1 MRANVTGTGTVTSNS
16 MQILR
21 TVAVVMA
28 AAASLVAQGPAAPHE
43 EEVMRHYRAVLRV
56 DSTDPPGNESGVV
69 AYVKEQLEKEGI
81 ATQIFQL
88 EPNRPNLVARLK
100 GSGSR
105 RPLLIMAH
113 TDTVNVDPKK
123 WTFPPFSATRDGG
136 YVYGRGAVDNKQDVA
151 AGLMTMLR
159 LKREKVA
166 LDRDVI
172 FLAEAGEEGTTR
184 VGIMYMANQQ
194 FGAIDAEYC
203 LAEGGGV
210 TRVGGAVKYASVA
223 TTEKIPRAIE
233 LTARGPA
240 GHGSIPLQSNALTHL
255 SSAVAAA
262 ANWVP
267 PISLNE
273 TTAAYFKRLA
283 SISTPEE
290 AERYRAVL
298 SPDPTV
304 AGPADAFFRKE
315 APIYASMLRSS
326 ISPTI
331 VQAGYRVNVIPSEVK
346 ATLDVRTT
354 PDQDPEQ
361 FLEMVR
367 KVINDPSVEVA
378 WAARDTRPNAAPA
391 RLDSDVFRTIEANV
405 TKHYSTIVLP
415 TMLTGATD
423 MAYLR
428 AKGMQCY
435 GIGPATDIED
445 GPKGFWAHSD
455 QERILETEFQRY
467 ARFYFDV
474 VRDVAGRK

>member
-1 MRANVTGTGTVTSNS
+1 
-16 MQILR
+16 
-21 TVAVVMA
+21 
-28 AAASLVAQGPAAPHE
+28 
-43 EEVMRHYRAVLRV
+43 
-56 DSTDPPGNESGVV
+56 
-69 AYVKEQLEKEGI
+69 
-81 ATQIFQL
+81 
-88 EPNRPNLVARLK
+88 
-100 GSGSR
+100 
-105 RPLLIMAH
+105 MAH

-136 YVYGRGAVDNKQDVA
+136 YVYGRGAVDNKHDVA
-151 AGLMTMLR
+151 AALMTLLR

-166 LDRDVI
+166 LERDVI

-184 VGIMYMANQQ
+184 VGILFMANQH
-194 FGAIDAEYC
+194 FPAIDAEYC

-210 TRVGGAVKYASVA
+210 TRVGGAVKFASVA

-255 SSAVAAA
+255 STAVAAA

-267 PISLNE
+267 PIRLNE
-273 TTAAYFKRLA
+273 TTGAYFKRFA
-283 SISTPEE
+283 SISSPEE
-290 AERYRAVL
+290 AERFRNVL
-298 SPDPTV
+298 SPDPHV
-304 AGPADAFFRKE
+304 SGPADAYLRKE

-326 ISPTI
+326 ISPTMMT
-331 VQAGYRVNVIPSEVK
+331 AGYRVNVIPSEVK

-354 PDQDPEQ
+354 PDEDPNA
-361 FLEMVR
+361 FLEEVR
-367 KVINDPSVEVA
+367 KAINDPAVEVA
-378 WAARDTRPNAAPA
+378 WAARDTRPNAPPA
-391 RLDSDVFRTIEANV
+391 RLDSDVFRALESNL
-405 TKHYSTIVLP
+405 TKHYNAITLP

-455 QERILETEFQRY
+455 QERILESEFQRY
-467 ARFYFDV
+467 VRFYFDV
-474 VRDVAGRK
+474 VREVAGRDERKK

>member
-1 MRANVTGTGTVTSNS
+1 MVVCATVSG
-16 MQILR
+16 
-21 TVAVVMA
+21 MA
-28 AAASLVAQGPAAPHE
+28 QAPSQAAIEAELL
-43 EEVMRHYRAVLRV
+43 RHYQAVLRI

-81 ATQIFQL
+81 PTQIFQL

-100 GSGSR
+100 GNGSK

-123 WTFPPFSATRDGG
+123 WTFPPFSATRDSG
-136 YVYGRGAVDNKQDVA
+136 YIYSRGVVDNKQDVA

-172 FLAEAGEEGTTR
+172 FLAEAGEEGATR
-184 VGIMYMANQQ
+184 VGIQ
-194 FGAIDAEYC
+194 FMVNTHYAAIDAEYC
-203 LAEGGGV
+203 IAEGGGV

-240 GHGSIPLQSNALTHL
+240 GHGSIPLENNALTHL

-262 ANWVP
+262 ATWVP
-267 PISLNE
+267 PIKLNE

-290 AERYRAVL
+290 ADRYRAVL
-298 SPDPTV
+298 SPDPKV
-304 AGPADAFFRKE
+304 AGPADAYFRKE
-315 APIYASMLRSS
+315 SPIYASMLRSS

-354 PDQDPEQ
+354 PDEDPEA
-361 FLEMVR
+361 FLAAVR

-378 WAARDTRPNAAPA
+378 WAARDTRPHAAPA

-455 QERILETEFQRY
+455 QERILESEFQRY
-467 ARFYFDV
+467 SRFYFDV
-474 VRDVAGRK
+474 IREVAGGK

>member
-1 MRANVTGTGTVTSNS
+1 MISGMATSNATVS
-16 MQILR
+16 LR
-21 TVAVVMA
+21 IA
-28 AAASLVAQGPAAPHE
+28 ALMMGATAALAAQAPGTAALE
-43 EEVMRHYRAVLRV
+43 DEAMRHYQAVLRI

-81 ATQIFQL
+81 ATETFQL

-100 GSGSR
+100 GSGSK

-151 AGLMTMLR
+151 AGLMTILR

-184 VGIMYMANQQ
+184 VGILFMTNQH
-194 FGAIDAEYC
+194 FPAIDAEYC

-210 TRVGGAVKYASVA
+210 TRVGGAVKFASVA
-223 TTEKIPRAIE
+223 TTEKIPRAVE

-255 SSAVAAA
+255 STAVAAA

-267 PISLNE
+267 PIRLNE
-273 TTAAYFKRLA
+273 TTGAYFKRLA
-283 SISTPEE
+283 SISSPEE
-290 AERYRAVL
+290 AERYRNVL
-298 SPDPTV
+298 SPDPNV
-304 AGPADAFFRKE
+304 SGPADAYFRKE

-326 ISPTI
+326 ISPTMMT
-331 VQAGYRVNVIPSEVK
+331 AGYRVNVIPSEVK

-354 PDQDPEQ
+354 PDEDPEQ
-361 FLEMVR
+361 FLEQVR
-367 KVINDPSVEVA
+367 KAINDPAVEVA
-378 WAARDTRPNAAPA
+378 WAARDTRPKAPPA
-391 RLDSDVFRTIEANV
+391 RLDSEVFRTLESHL
-405 TKHYSTIVLP
+405 TKHYNAITLP

-467 ARFYFDV
+467 VRFYFDV
-474 VRDVAGRK
+474 VREIAGRDERKK

>member
-1 MRANVTGTGTVTSNS
+1 V
-16 MQILR
+16 
-21 TVAVVMA
+21 
-28 AAASLVAQGPAAPHE
+28 P
-43 EEVMRHYRAVLRV
+43 
-56 DSTDPPGNESGVV
+56 
-69 AYVKEQLEKEGI
+69 
-81 ATQIFQL
+81 
-88 EPNRPNLVARLK
+88 
-100 GSGSR
+100 
-105 RPLLIMAH
+105 
-113 TDTVNVDPKK
+113 
-123 WTFPPFSATRDGG
+123 
-136 YVYGRGAVDNKQDVA
+136 
-151 AGLMTMLR
+151 
-159 LKREKVA
+159 

-184 VGIMYMANQQ
+184 VGILFMANQH
-194 FGAIDAEYC
+194 FDAIDAEYC

-240 GHGSIPLQSNALTHL
+240 GHGSIPLQNNALTHL

-267 PISLNE
+267 PIKLNE

-283 SISTPEE
+283 SISSPEE
-290 AERYRAVL
+290 AERYRNVL
-298 SPDPTV
+298 SPDPNV
-304 AGPADAFFRKE
+304 SRPADAWFRKE

-326 ISPTI
+326 ISPTM
-331 VQAGYRVNVIPSEVK
+331 VNAGYRVNVIPSEVK

-354 PDQDPEQ
+354 PDEDPDK
-361 FLEMVR
+361 FLDEVR
-367 KVINDPSVEVA
+367 KVINDPTVDVA
-378 WAARDTRPNAAPA
+378 WTSRDTRPNAPPA
-391 RLDSDVFRTIEANV
+391 KLDSEVFRTLENNI
-405 TKHYSTIVLP
+405 TKHYNTVTLP

-455 QERILETEFQRY
+455 QERILESEFQRY
-467 ARFYFDV
+467 VRFYYDV
-474 VRDVAGRK
+474 VRDIAGRH

>member
-1 MRANVTGTGTVTSNS
+1 MQKLITCGLLVLATSA
-16 MQILR
+16 I
-21 TVAVVMA
+21 
-28 AAASLVAQGPAAPHE
+28 VAQGTPALE
-43 EEVMRHYRAVLRV
+43 EEAMRHYQAVLRI

-69 AYVKEQLEKEGI
+69 AYVKEQLEREGI
-81 ATQIFQL
+81 AAQIFQL

-100 GSGSR
+100 GNGSR

-123 WTFPPFSATRDGG
+123 WIFPPFSATRDGG
-136 YVYGRGAVDNKQDVA
+136 YVYGRGVVDNKQDVA
-151 AGLMTMLR
+151 VGLMTMLR

-184 VGIMYMANQQ
+184 VGIQFMANQH
-194 FGAIDAEYC
+194 FDAIDAEYC
-203 LAEGGGV
+203 IAEGGGV

-240 GHGSIPLQSNALTHL
+240 GHGSIPLQTNALTHL

-290 AERYRAVL
+290 AERYRAAL
-298 SPDPTV
+298 SPDPNV
-304 AGPADAFFRKE
+304 SGPADAYFRKE
-315 APIYASMLRSS
+315 APMYASMLRSS

-354 PDQDPEQ
+354 PDQDPDK

-367 KVINDPSVEVA
+367 TVINDPSVEVA

-391 RLDSDVFRTIEANV
+391 RLDSDVFRTLEANA
-405 TKHYSTIVLP
+405 TKHYNTIVLP

-467 ARFYFDV
+467 ARFYFDI
-474 VRDVAGRK
+474 VREVAGRR

>member
-1 MRANVTGTGTVTSNS
+1 MRRLTTGVLLVLAT
-16 MQILR
+16 
-21 TVAVVMA
+21 A
-28 AAASLVAQGPAAPHE
+28 AAAAQSPAIE
-43 EEVMRHYRAVLRV
+43 DEVMRHYQAVLRI

-69 AYVKEQLEKEGI
+69 AYVKAQLEKEGI
-81 ATQIFQL
+81 PVQVFQL

-100 GSGSR
+100 GSGSKK
-105 RPLLIMAH
+105 PLLIMAH

-123 WTFPPFSATRDGG
+123 WIFPPFSATRDGG

-151 AGLMTMLR
+151 VGLMTMLR

-184 VGIMYMANQQ
+184 VGILHMANDH
-194 FGAIDAEYC
+194 FDAIDAEYC
-203 LAEGGGV
+203 IAEGGGV

-240 GHGSIPLQSNALTHL
+240 GHGSIPLQNNALTHL

-267 PISLNE
+267 PIKLNE

-298 SPDPTV
+298 SPDPSV

-354 PDQDPEQ
+354 PDEDPDA
-361 FLEMVR
+361 FLAMV
-367 KVINDPSVEVA
+367 KTVINDPAVEVA

-391 RLDSDVFRTIEANV
+391 RLDSEVFRTIEANV

-428 AKGMQCY
+428 ARGMQCY

-467 ARFYFDV
+467 ARFYFDI
-474 VRDVAGRK
+474 VRDVAGRR

>member
-1 MRANVTGTGTVTSNS
+1 MMPGTVAWNTTRR
-16 MQILR
+16 LR
-21 TVAVVMA
+21 VAVLLLGATA
-28 AAASLVAQGPAAPHE
+28 AAAAQTPGNAALE
-43 EEVMRHYRAVLRV
+43 DEAMRHYQSVLRV

-69 AYVKEQLEKEGI
+69 AYVKAQLEKEGI
-81 ATQIFQL
+81 ATETFQL

-100 GSGSR
+100 GNGSKK
-105 RPLLIMAH
+105 PLLIMAH

-123 WTFPPFSATRDGG
+123 WIFPPFSATRDGG

-151 AGLMTMLR
+151 AVLMTMLR
-159 LKREKVA
+159 LKREKVT

-184 VGIMYMANQQ
+184 VGILFMANQN
-194 FGAIDAEYC
+194 FAAIDAEYC

-210 TRVGGAVKYASVA
+210 TRVGGAVKFASVA

-240 GHGSIPLQSNALTHL
+240 GHGSIPLQNNALTHL
-255 SSAVAAA
+255 STAVAAA

-267 PISLNE
+267 PIRLNE
-273 TTAAYFKRLA
+273 TTGAYFKRLA
-283 SISTPEE
+283 SISSPEE
-290 AERYRAVL
+290 AERYRNVL
-298 SPDPTV
+298 SPDPNV
-304 AGPADAFFRKE
+304 SGPADAYFRKE

-326 ISPTI
+326 ISPTMMT
-331 VQAGYRVNVIPSEVK
+331 AGYRVNVIPSEVK

-354 PDQDPEQ
+354 PDEDPEQ
-361 FLEMVR
+361 FLDQVR
-367 KVINDPSVEVA
+367 KAINDPAVEVA
-378 WAARDTRPNAAPA
+378 WAARDTRPKAAPA
-391 RLDSDVFRTIEANV
+391 RLDSEVFRALESNL
-405 TKHYSTIVLP
+405 TKHYNAITLP

-455 QERILETEFQRY
+455 QERILESEFQRY
-467 ARFYFDV
+467 VRFYFDV
-474 VRDVAGRK
+474 VREIAGRR

>member
-1 MRANVTGTGTVTSNS
+1 
-16 MQILR
+16 
-21 TVAVVMA
+21 
-28 AAASLVAQGPAAPHE
+28 
-43 EEVMRHYRAVLRV
+43 VLDR
-56 DSTDPPGNESGVV
+56 
-69 AYVKEQLEKEGI
+69 EGI
-81 ATQIFQL
+81 AYQVFAGDAK
-88 EPNRPNLVARLK
+88 RANLVTRIK
-100 GSGSR
+100 GNGKKK
-105 RPLLIMAH
+105 PILVMGH
-113 TDTVNVDPKK
+113 TDVVTIDPKK
-123 WTFPPFSATRDGG
+123 WIDHGPFSADVAGG
-136 YVYGRGAVDNKQDVA
+136 SIYGRGTVDDKDNLVA
-151 AGLMTMLR
+151 SLMLVVL
-159 LKREKVA
+159 LKRTNA
-166 LDRDVI
+166 SLDRDVI
-172 FLAEAGEEGTTR
+172 FLAESGEEGSPE
-184 VGIMYMANQQ
+184 VGAQ
-194 FGAIDAEYC
+194 FMIDKHFDAIDAEYC

-240 GHGSIPLQSNALTHL
+240 GHGSIPLQNNALTHL

-267 PISLNE
+267 PIKLNE

-290 AERYRAVL
+290 AERYRNVL
-298 SPDPTV
+298 SPDPNV

-315 APIYASMLRSS
+315 APIYASMLRTS
-326 ISPTI
+326 ISPTM
-331 VQAGYRVNVIPSEVK
+331 VNAGYRVNVIPSEVK

-354 PDQDPEQ
+354 PDEDPDT
-361 FLEMVR
+361 FLEAVR

-391 RLDSDVFRTIEANV
+391 KLDSEVFRSLENNL
-405 TKHYSTIVLP
+405 TKHYSAVTLP

-474 VRDVAGRK
+474 VREVAGRR

>member
-1 MRANVTGTGTVTSNS
+1 MQKVITCGLLVLATSA
-16 MQILR
+16 IG
-21 TVAVVMA
+21 
-28 AAASLVAQGPAAPHE
+28 AQGMPALE
-43 EEVMRHYRAVLRV
+43 EEAMRHYQAVLRI

-69 AYVKEQLEKEGI
+69 AYVKEQLEREGI
-81 ATQIFQL
+81 AAQIFQL

-100 GSGSR
+100 GNGSR

-123 WTFPPFSATRDGG
+123 WIFPPFSATRDGG
-136 YVYGRGAVDNKQDVA
+136 YVYGRGVVDNKQDVA
-151 AGLMTMLR
+151 VGLMTMLR

-184 VGIMYMANQQ
+184 VGIQFMANQH
-194 FGAIDAEYC
+194 FDAIDAEYC
-203 LAEGGGV
+203 IAEGGGV

-240 GHGSIPLQSNALTHL
+240 GHGSIPLQTNALTHL

-290 AERYRAVL
+290 AERYRAAL
-298 SPDPTV
+298 SPDPNV
-304 AGPADAFFRKE
+304 SGPADAYFRKE
-315 APIYASMLRSS
+315 APMYASMLRSS

-354 PDQDPEQ
+354 PDQDPDK

-367 KVINDPSVEVA
+367 TVVNDPSVEVA

-391 RLDSDVFRTIEANV
+391 RLDSDVFRTLEANA
-405 TKHYSTIVLP
+405 TKHYNAIVLP

-428 AKGMQCY
+428 ARGMQCY

-467 ARFYFDV
+467 ARFYFDI
-474 VRDVAGRK
+474 VRDVAGQR

>member
-1 MRANVTGTGTVTSNS
+1 MRRLTACALIVLGTT
-16 MQILR
+16 
-21 TVAVVMA
+21 A
-28 AAASLVAQGPAAPHE
+28 AAAQSPAIAD
-43 EEVMRHYRAVLRV
+43 EVMRHYQAVLRI

-69 AYVKEQLEKEGI
+69 AYVKAQLEQEGI
-81 ATQIFQL
+81 PVQIFQL

-105 RPLLIMAH
+105 RPLLLMAH

-123 WTFPPFSATRDGG
+123 WIFPPFSATRDGG

-151 AGLMTMLR
+151 VGLMTMLR

-184 VGIMYMANQQ
+184 VGILHMANDH
-194 FGAIDAEYC
+194 FDAIDAEYC
-203 LAEGGGV
+203 IAEGGGV
-210 TRVGGAVKYASVA
+210 TRVAGAVKYASVA

-240 GHGSIPLQSNALTHL
+240 GHGSIPLQNNALTHL

-262 ANWVP
+262 ASWVP
-267 PISLNE
+267 PIKLNE

-304 AGPADAFFRKE
+304 SGPADAFFRKE

-354 PDQDPEQ
+354 PDEDPDA
-361 FLEMVR
+361 FLAMVR
-367 KVINDPSVEVA
+367 KVINDPAVEVA
-378 WAARDTRPNAAPA
+378 WAARDTRPHAAPA
-391 RLDSDVFRTIEANV
+391 RLDSEVFRTIEANV

-467 ARFYFDV
+467 ARFYFDI
-474 VRDVAGRK
+474 VRDVAGRR

>member
-1 MRANVTGTGTVTSNS
+1 
-16 MQILR
+16 MQFLR
-21 TVAVVMA
+21 TAILLLASSVSLA
-28 AAASLVAQGPAAPHE
+28 AQSPALE
-43 EEVMRHYRAVLRV
+43 DEVMRHYQAVLRI

-69 AYVKEQLEKEGI
+69 AYVKEQLEKDGI

-100 GSGSR
+100 GNGSKK
-105 RPLLIMAH
+105 PLLMMAH

-123 WTFPPFSATRDGG
+123 WIFPPFSATRDGG

-151 AGLMTMLR
+151 VGLMTMLR

-184 VGIMYMANQQ
+184 VGILHMANDH
-194 FGAIDAEYC
+194 FDAIDAEYC
-203 LAEGGGV
+203 IAEGGGV

-240 GHGSIPLQSNALTHL
+240 GHGSIPLQNNALTHL

-267 PISLNE
+267 PIKLNE

-298 SPDPTV
+298 SPDPNV
-304 AGPADAFFRKE
+304 AGPADAYFRRE

-354 PDQDPEQ
+354 PDEDPDA
-361 FLEMVR
+361 FLAMVK
-367 KVINDPSVEVA
+367 KVINDPAVEVT

-391 RLDSDVFRTIEANV
+391 RLDSEVFRAIEANA

-467 ARFYFDV
+467 ARFYFDI
-474 VRDVAGRK
+474 VRDVAGRR

>member
-1 MRANVTGTGTVTSNS
+1 MQKLSTLVLLVLATGA
-16 MQILR
+16 
-21 TVAVVMA
+21 VA
-28 AAASLVAQGPAAPHE
+28 AQAPNQTALE
-43 EEVMRHYRAVLRV
+43 EEVMRHYQAVLRI
-56 DSTDPPGNESGVV
+56 DSTDPPGNESGVA

-81 ATQIFQL
+81 ATQTFQL

-100 GSGSR
+100 GTGTKK
-105 RPLLIMAH
+105 PLLIMAH

-184 VGIMYMANQQ
+184 VGILFMANQH
-194 FGAIDAEYC
+194 FDAIDAEYC

-240 GHGSIPLQSNALTHL
+240 GHGSIPLQNNALTHL

-267 PISLNE
+267 PIKLNE

-290 AERYRAVL
+290 AERYRNVL
-298 SPDPTV
+298 SPDPNV

-315 APIYASMLRSS
+315 APIYASMLRTS
-326 ISPTI
+326 ISPTM
-331 VQAGYRVNVIPSEVK
+331 VNAGYRVNVIPSEVK

-354 PDQDPEQ
+354 PDEDPDT
-361 FLEMVR
+361 FLEAVR

-391 RLDSDVFRTIEANV
+391 KLDSEVFRSLENNL
-405 TKHYSTIVLP
+405 TKHYSAVTLP

-474 VRDVAGRK
+474 VREVAGRR

>member
-1 MRANVTGTGTVTSNS
+1 
-16 MQILR
+16 
-21 TVAVVMA
+21 
-28 AAASLVAQGPAAPHE
+28 
-43 EEVMRHYRAVLRV
+43 MRHYQAVLRI

-81 ATQIFQL
+81 ATQTFQL

-100 GSGSR
+100 GTGAR
-105 RPLLIMAH
+105 KPLLIMAH

-159 LKREKVA
+159 LKREKVP

-184 VGIMYMANQQ
+184 VGILFMANQHYD
-194 FGAIDAEYC
+194 AIDAEYC

-240 GHGSIPLQSNALTHL
+240 GHGSIPLQNNALTHL

-267 PISLNE
+267 PIKLNE

-290 AERYRAVL
+290 AERYRNVL
-298 SPDPTV
+298 SPDPNV

-315 APIYASMLRSS
+315 APIYASMLRTS
-326 ISPTI
+326 ISPTM
-331 VQAGYRVNVIPSEVK
+331 VNAGYRVNVIPSEVK

-354 PDQDPEQ
+354 PDEDPDA
-361 FLEMVR
+361 FLEQVR

-391 RLDSDVFRTIEANV
+391 KLDSEVFRSLENNI
-405 TKHYSTIVLP
+405 TKHYSAVTLP

-474 VRDVAGRK
+474 VREVAGRR

>member
-1 MRANVTGTGTVTSNS
+1 M
-16 MQILR
+16 
-21 TVAVVMA
+21 
-28 AAASLVAQGPAAPHE
+28 
-43 EEVMRHYRAVLRV
+43 
-56 DSTDPPGNESGVV
+56 
-69 AYVKEQLEKEGI
+69 
-81 ATQIFQL
+81 
-88 EPNRPNLVARLK
+88 
-100 GSGSR
+100 
-105 RPLLIMAH
+105 
-113 TDTVNVDPKK
+113 
-123 WTFPPFSATRDGG
+123 
-136 YVYGRGAVDNKQDVA
+136 
-151 AGLMTMLR
+151 
-159 LKREKVA
+159 
-166 LDRDVI
+166 
-172 FLAEAGEEGTTR
+172 
-184 VGIMYMANQQ
+184 
-194 FGAIDAEYC
+194 
-203 LAEGGGV
+203 
-210 TRVGGAVKYASVA
+210 A

-290 AERYRAVL
+290 AERYRAAL
-298 SPDPTV
+298 SPDPNV
-304 AGPADAFFRKE
+304 SGPADAYFRKE
-315 APIYASMLRSS
+315 APMYASMLRSS

-361 FLEMVR
+361 VPR
-367 KVINDPSVEVA
+367 DGPQGHQRPRRSKWHGPPATRAPTPRRRA
-378 WAARDTRPNAAPA
+378 WI
-391 RLDSDVFRTIEANV
+391 RTSSGRIEANA

-445 GPKGFWAHSD
+445 WPKGFWAHSD

-467 ARFYFDV
+467 
-474 VRDVAGRK
+474 VRYLLRHRP